1 MKLPKTIYVRVEVPA
16 NDEPYFVASK
26 DLTID
31 EDGPYEVGT
40 YQLVE
45 KQTVEKVIQVKKR

>member
-1 MKLPKTIYVRVEVPA
+1 MRLPKKLYVRVEKPQ
-16 NDEPYFVASK
+16 NDESYLVASAT
-26 DLTID
+26 LTID

-40 YQLVE
+40 YQLIE